1 MLSASA
7 SVAPNKT
14 GTPLFFPLEQA
25 DPLETKISRFSKKKH
40 LLQNEFY
47 SLEVLVI
54 VPVNM
59 LFSR

>member
-25 DPLETKISRFSKKKH
+25 DPLETKISRFSKKCSKISERYG
-40 LLQNEFY
+40 LNEK
-47 SLEVLVI
+47 LMI
-54 VPVNM
+54 
-59 LFSR
+59 